1 MDSVVEQSTKFI
13 CSAYG
18 KVAETCTS
26 MTECRVALWNM
37 KTGKSGTS
45 SPKLCSLPP
54 TSEAFVENV
63 RRCHLQVAIW
73 KSALEDSPPQMDP
86 RSYGWEPNHQCVMI
100 PRTVPIGTD
109 LAPPFILKL
118 IRCSCKTSGCIHTIG
133 LMKRMLLR
141 MTRIW

>member
-1 MDSVVEQSTKFI
+1 MKVAKKGNLPFASVGDVNSSMDSVVVQSTKFI
-13 CSAYG
+13 CSAYC
-18 KVAETCTS
+18 KMAEKCTS
-26 MTECRVALWNM
+26 MTECRVALWKM

-86 RSYGWEPNHQCVMI
+86 RSYG
-100 PRTVPIGTD
+100 
-109 LAPPFILKL
+109 
-118 IRCSCKTSGCIHTIG
+118 
-133 LMKRMLLR
+133 
-141 MTRIW
+141 